1 MGKEIKNINGE
12 EFTLM
17 HRNKTKEEASK
28 IAKEKRKIGY
38 NVRIFKLKNGYSIYY
53 GNRQLFFSLINK
65 INMCTE
71 LKPKYWEIT
80 SETIPIAYFPLK
92 YANNEE
98 EAVKHY
104 KEVFFNRWEKERCSK
119 FNYKAKAVFHYNK

>member
-53 GNRQLFFSLINK
+53 GNR
-65 INMCTE
+65 
-71 LKPKYWEIT
+71 
-80 SETIPIAYFPLK
+80 
-92 YANNEE
+92 
-98 EAVKHY
+98 
-104 KEVFFNRWEKERCSK
+104 
-119 FNYKAKAVFHYNK
+119 

>member
-1 MGKEIKNINGE
+1 MDK
-12 EFTLM
+12 
-17 HRNKTKEEASK
+17 
-28 IAKEKRKIGY
+28 
-38 NVRIFKLKNGYSIYY
+38 
-53 GNRQLFFSLINK
+53 
-65 INMCTE
+65 E

-119 FNYKAKAVFHYNK
+119 FNYKAKAVLNYYK